1 MGNNLFVTGFP
12 YELTQEELGKLF
24 AECGQVVS
32 AKILMERETGRS
44 RGIGFVVMGTD
55 AEAQAAIKKLNGS
68 SVGHRKIFV
77 NEARPADKPGDGGY
91 TGPERRSGKD
101 RRRSPPVAAAG
112 VSGDRRPWEKKP
124 WENKPWDKDRK
135 PAFGAKKPWEKKPW
149 DKDRKPAFGA
159 KKPWEKKP
167 WDKDKKPGFGDKKP
181 WEKKPW
187 DKDKKPAFGAKKP
200 WEKKPWDKMHSPG
213 GKRDDPGPKKK
224 WGAAGPYGGRKPG
237 DFKSKPGGFKR
248 RSGGGF
254 RG

>member
-24 AECGQVVS
+24 ADYGSVVS

-44 RGIGFVVMGTD
+44 RGIGFVLMGTD
-55 AEAQAAIKKLNGS
+55 AEAQAAITKLNGS
-68 SVGHRKIFV
+68 TVGHRQMFV
-77 NEARPADKPGDGGY
+77 NEARPADKPDNGGY

-101 RRRSPPVAAAG
+101 RRRSPPAVSAG
-112 VSGDRRPWEKKP
+112 TSGERR
-124 WENKPWDKDRK
+124 
-135 PAFGAKKPWEKKPW
+135 PWEKKPW
-149 DKDRKPAFGA
+149 DKDKKTGFGG

-167 WDKDKKPGFGDKKP
+167 WDKDKKPGGFGDKKP

-187 DKDKKPAFGAKKP
+187 DKDKKPGDFGGKKPWEKKPWDKDKKPGDFGGKKP
-200 WEKKPWDKMHSPG
+200 WEKKPWDKMKSSD
-213 GKRDDPGPKKK
+213 GKRDDFSPKKK
-224 WGAAGPYGGRKPG
+224 WGASGPYSGRKPG

-248 RSGGGF
+248 KPGGGF